1 MVKVT
6 GNLIRSFAPID
17 CIEQKKFESVHDIA
31 DGGLLVALAEMSI
44 YGGIGVSLEINKP
57 SLIKYLFG
65 EDQSRYL
72 VEISKDNFEE
82 VISEAK
88 KHKVYVEKVGNTQ
101 ADQFEIKNIGKIK
114 VDELIQAHESWFK
127 KFTN

>member
-1 MVKVT
+1 
-6 GNLIRSFAPID
+6 
-17 CIEQKKFESVHDIA
+17 
-31 DGGLLVALAEMSI
+31 MSI
-44 YGGIGVSLEINKP
+44 YGGKGVNLDLNKS
-57 SLIKYLFG
+57 SLIEYLFG

-82 VISEAK
+82 FVRKAEKNNVS
-88 KHKVYVEKVGNTQ
+88 VEKIGITQ

-114 VDELIQAHESWFK
+114 VDDLIQAHESWFK

>member
-1 MVKVT
+1 M
-6 GNLIRSFAPID
+6 
-17 CIEQKKFESVHDIA
+17 
-31 DGGLLVALAEMSI
+31 LVALAEMSI
-44 YGGIGVSLEINKP
+44 YGGKGVNLDINKS
-57 SLIKYLFG
+57 SLIEYLFG

-82 VISEAK
+82 FMRKAEKNNVS
-88 KHKVYVEKVGNTQ
+88 VEKIGITQ

-114 VDELIQAHESWFK
+114 VDDLIQAHESWFK